1 MALSLIPAGIFLFP
15 HRITLADRLES
26 RVRDFVR
33 IRRECVANFHKI

>member
-1 MALSLIPAGIFLFP
+1 MALSLIPAGVFLFP
-15 HRITLADRLES
+15 HWITLADRLES